1 MPEALK
7 MITDSAEAGVAA
19 DATGTFL
26 RFPDSPFELF
36 QPYLP
41 AGDQPQAIEK
51 LVEGVTDGEVFQTLL
66 GVTGSGKTFTM
77 ANVIARLGRPAIV
90 FAPNKTLAAQLYSE
104 FREFFPKNAVEYF
117 VSYYDY
123 YQPEAYVPQRDL
135 FIEKDS
141 AINEHIEQMRLSA
154 TKSVLERRDT
164 IIVATVSAIYGIG
177 APEDYTQ
184 MRFIARIGDRMGQ
197 RDVIARLIRMQYSRN
212 DQDFSRG
219 TFRVRGDVIDVFPA
233 EHSELAIRIE
243 LFDDEIETLSLFDPL
258 TGRIRQKIP
267 RFVVYPKSHYVTPRD
282 KVMSA
287 IDSIKLE
294 LVERVAQFVS
304 EGKLVEAQRIEQRTR
319 FDLEM
324 LSEIGHCKGIENYT
338 RHLSGSPPGSP
349 PSTLCDY
356 LPKDAVMFLD
366 ESHVMIGQLNAMYN
380 GDRSRK
386 TTLVEYGFRLPSA
399 LDNRPLKFEEFEAK
413 MRQAIF
419 VSATPAAYEQ
429 EHAGQVVEQV
439 VRPTG
444 LVDPEV
450 EVRPAT
456 HQVDD
461 VLQEIRIRVDKNERV
476 LITTLTKR
484 MAEQLTDYLTDNGVK
499 VRYLHSDVDTVE
511 RVEILRDL
519 RLGAFDVLVGIN
531 LLREGLDIPEVSL
544 VAILDADKEG
554 FLRAERSL
562 IQTIGR
568 AARNLNGRAILYADR
583 ITDSMKKAMDET
595 ERRRTRQIAFNLEHG
610 ITPRSIVKRIKDL
623 IDGVY
628 SEKSGKEAEK
638 LQMQK
643 ALVED
648 MSEKDVAREIK
659 RLEKQM
665 VEHAKNL
672 EFEKAARVRDQ
683 LHVLKE
689 QAFGAPGS
697 DNVVPLPSAG
707 SARI

>member
-1 MPEALK
+1 MPDVLELITPTNDAQLK
-7 MITDSAEAGVAA
+7 
-19 DATGTFL
+19 GTFAS
-26 RFPDSPFELF
+26 FPNSPFELF
-36 QPYLP
+36 MPYQP
-41 AGDQPQAIEK
+41 AGDQPQAIDK
-51 LVEGVTDGEVFQTLL
+51 LVEGINDGEVFQTLL

-77 ANVIARLGRPAIV
+77 ANVIARVGKPAIV

-177 APEDYTQ
+177 TPEDYTQ
-184 MRFIARIGDRMGQ
+184 MRFIARIGDKLGQ

-212 DQDFSRG
+212 DQDFARG

-282 KVMSA
+282 KVLMA
-287 IDSIKLE
+287 LETIKLE
-294 LVERVAQFVS
+294 LSERVAQFLK

-338 RHLSGSPPGSP
+338 RHLSGAPPGSP

-356 LPKDAVMFLD
+356 MPKDALMFLD

-380 GDRSRK
+380 GDRARK
-386 TTLVEYGFRLPSA
+386 NNLVDYGFRLPSA

-429 EHAGQVVEQV
+429 EHAGQVVEQL

-461 VLQEIRIRVDKNERV
+461 VLGEIRIRVDKNERV

-531 LLREGLDIPEVSL
+531 LLREGLDLPEVSL

-554 FLRAERSL
+554 FLRSERSL

-568 AARNLNGRAILYADR
+568 AARNINGRAILYADR
-583 ITDSMKKAMDET
+583 ITDSMKKAIGET
-595 ERRRTRQIAFNLEHG
+595 ERRRNKQIAFNLEHG
-610 ITPRSIVKRIKDL
+610 ITPKSIVKRIKDL

-648 MSEKDVAREIK
+648 MSEKDISREIK

-665 VEHAKNL
+665 LDHAKNL

-683 LHVLKE
+683 LHILKS
-689 QAFGAPGS
+689 QAFGAPGIDQIIYIS
-697 DNVVPLPSAG
+697 TPS
-707 SARI
+707 S

>member
-1 MPEALK
+1 MSE
-7 MITDSAEAGVAA
+7 TQGQFVS
-19 DATGTFL
+19 
-26 RFPDSPFELF
+26 FPGSPFELF

-41 AGDQPQAIEK
+41 AGDQPSAIAG
-51 LVEGVTDGEVFQTLL
+51 LVEGLGDGEVFQTLL

-77 ANVIARLGRPAIV
+77 ANVIARTGRPAIV

-141 AINEHIEQMRLSA
+141 AINEHIEQMRLSC
-154 TKSVLERRDT
+154 TKSVMERRDV

-177 APEDYTQ
+177 EPESYHRMIMTL
-184 MRFIARIGDRMGQ
+184 RNGDKMGQ
-197 RDVIARLIRMQYSRN
+197 RDVIAQLIRMQYQRN

-219 TFRVRGDVIDVFPA
+219 KFRVRGDTIDVFPA

-243 LFDDEIETLSLFDPL
+243 LFDDEIESLQLFDPL

-267 RFVVYPKSHYVTPRD
+267 RFTVYPSSHYVTPRD
-282 KVMSA
+282 RVLAAVETIKVELGQRL
-287 IDSIKLE
+287 KE
-294 LVERVAQFVS
+294 LVGM
-304 EGKLVEAQRIEQRTR
+304 GKLVEAQRLEQRTR

-324 LSEIGHCKGIENYT
+324 LSEVGHCKGIENYT
-338 RHLSGSPPGSP
+338 RHLSGAAPGEP
-349 PSTLCDY
+349 PSTLTDY
-356 LPKDAVMFLD
+356 LSKDAVMFLD
-366 ESHVMIGQLNAMYN
+366 ESHVLIGQFGGMYN
-380 GDRSRK
+380 GDRARK

-399 LDNRPLKFEEFEAK
+399 LDNRPLKFGEFETK

-419 VSATPAAYEQ
+419 VSATPADYEKT
-429 EHAGQVVEQV
+429 HSGRVVEQV

-461 VLQEIRIRVDKNERV
+461 VLQEIRLREVRRERV

-484 MAEQLTDYLTDNGVK
+484 MAEQLTDYLSDNGVK

-511 RVEILRDL
+511 RVEIIRDL
-519 RLGAFDVLVGIN
+519 RLGTFDVLVGIN

-554 FLRAERSL
+554 FLRSERSL

-568 AARNLNGRAILYADR
+568 AARNVHGRAILYADR
-583 ITDSMKKAMDET
+583 MTESMKKAMGET
-595 ERRRTRQIAFNLEHG
+595 ERRRIRQVAHNLEQG
-610 ITPRSIVKRIKDL
+610 ITPKSIVKQVRDL

-628 SEKSGKEAEK
+628 SEKAGKEAERRD
-638 LQMQK
+638 LER
-643 ALVED
+643 AAVEGI
-648 MSEKDVAREIK
+648 SEKDVGKEIK
-659 RLEKQM
+659 RLEKLM
-665 VEHAKNL
+665 MEHARNL

-683 LHVLKE
+683 LAHLKT
-689 QAFGAPGS
+689 QAFGA
-697 DNVVPLPSAG
+697 AG
-707 SARI
+707 HDQPAVL